1 MKVLQDFSEKE
12 ENYHMYASRLDYQRV
27 QWALE
32 DDARES
38 KAEAQKALQELEL
51 FKSKAAQEVKEAR
64 EEARKEAKEE
74 ARKEARKLAARQ
86 KEQAEQTIQALQA
99 EIARLKSALR

>member
-51 FKSKAAQEVKEAR
+51 FKSKAAQEVK
-64 EEARKEAKEE
+64 KAKEE
-74 ARKEARKLAARQ
+74 AKEEARKLAARQ

>member
-1 MKVLQDFSEKE
+1 MKVLQEFSDKE

-38 KAEAQKALQELEL
+38 KAELEQAKILFAQQL
-51 FKSKAAQEVKEAR
+51 
-64 EEARKEAKEE
+64 EEARKEAKAE
-74 ARKEARKLAARQ
+74 ARKEAKAEARRLAAQEVQ
-86 KEQAEQTIQALQA
+86 KVKQQLMQQLQA
-99 EIARLKSALR
+99 AQDEIARLKSGQR